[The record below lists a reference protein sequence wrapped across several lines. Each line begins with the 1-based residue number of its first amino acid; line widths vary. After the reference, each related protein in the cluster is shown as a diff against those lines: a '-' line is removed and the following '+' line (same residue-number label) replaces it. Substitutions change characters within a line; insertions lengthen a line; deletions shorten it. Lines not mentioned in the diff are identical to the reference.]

1 MSTTDDLLALGCG
14 AAVGKVFFWGL
25 ILTVG
30 FVLMHPW
37 VLLIGL
43 GIWWLVKKYGTEA
56 TTPPSTGGS
65 GRVAEAPTASH
76 GSTRPRDAN
85 PRQGNTIRR
94 PPDGTRPQPSP

>member
-1 MSTTDDLLALGCG
+1 MSTTDDLIAIGCG

-43 GIWWLVKKYGTEA
+43 GIWWLVKKYGTEPA
-56 TTPPSTGGS
+56 KPPSTGGFGQS
-65 GRVAEAPTASH
+65 PRPEHSPERGILLREGAP
-76 GSTRPRDAN
+76 GSR
-85 PRQGNTIRR
+85 
-94 PPDGTRPQPSP
+94 